1 MADDVPVESK
11 NPDTKTEESDDE
23 DTSKK
28 ITVHIKTPKEK
39 ESFEISENA
48 VIKDFKE
55 IIRKKFNA
63 DPEQLCLIFAGKI
76 LKDNDTLKQHNIQ
89 DGFTIHL
96 VIRNSQR
103 SGESSQSRPQE
114 TPSPSQTSFNLGGL
128 GGLGNLGSLGSLGNL
143 GSLGSLGNLGSLTN
157 LMNLGTSTDGDSS
170 NSDQYWISLV
180 QRLTSDPE
188 VTENMRQLITRNPQM
203 QELMERNPEI
213 THMLNNGELLRQ
225 TLALARNPAMLQE
238 IMRSHDRAMSNL
250 ESIPGGYN
258 ALQRMYRD
266 IQEPMLNA
274 TDSLVQNPFASLADS
289 TSATNPQQ
297 GRENTEPLPNP
308 WSGGSRPTSNT
319 GTGRSS
325 TTATTTP
332 GGGTP
337 GTTPSS
343 NAANPMASFMNI
355 LGENPS
361 ILQNMMST
369 PQARTMMEALA
380 SDPNLANRFIAD
392 NPLLNS
398 NPEMQEHVR
407 AMMPEILQQLQNP
420 ETASLMTDP
429 QAMNALLQI
438 QQGLETLRQTAPNL
452 INTFVPPGG
461 PRTTPST
468 GTGTTATTNTTS
480 STTTTNTTGSTN
492 GTITTSPGQRLGGN
506 PDAFAEFLSRVMGNV
521 GNMPSMGSLGGLG
534 GLGNLGQQ
542 GALPPEQRY
551 QTQLEQLAAMG
562 FRNREHNLQALIETF
577 GDVNAAVERLLALG
591 QLSMS

>member
-1 MADDVPVESK
+1 
-11 NPDTKTEESDDE
+11 
-23 DTSKK
+23 
-28 ITVHIKTPKEK
+28 
-39 ESFEISENA
+39 
-48 VIKDFKE
+48 
-55 IIRKKFNA
+55 
-63 DPEQLCLIFAGKI
+63 
-76 LKDNDTLKQHNIQ
+76 
-89 DGFTIHL
+89 
-96 VIRNSQR
+96 
-103 SGESSQSRPQE
+103 
-114 TPSPSQTSFNLGGL
+114 
-128 GGLGNLGSLGSLGNL
+128 
-143 GSLGSLGNLGSLTN
+143 
-157 LMNLGTSTDGDSS
+157 MNLGNQTEGDSS

-180 QRLTSDPE
+180 QRLMSDPE
-188 VTENMRQLITRNPQM
+188 ITENMRQLITRNPQM

-238 IMRSHDRAMSNL
+238 LMRSHDRAMSNL

-266 IQEPMLNA
+266 IHEPMLNA
-274 TDSLVQNPFASLADS
+274 TTDTLIQNPFASLADS

-308 WSGGSRPTSNT
+308 WSGGSRPSPTT

-325 TTATTTP
+325 TTAATP

-337 GTTPSS
+337 GTNRSD
-343 NAANPMASFMNI
+343 PMAGFMNL

-361 ILQNMMST
+361 FVQNMMSS
-369 PQARTMMEALA
+369 PQAQAMMEAFA

-420 ETASLMTDP
+420 ETANLMTDP
-429 QAMNALLQI
+429 QAMNALMQI
-438 QQGLETLRQTAPNL
+438 QQGLETLRQTAPSL
-452 INTFVPPGG
+452 MNTFVPPGG
-461 PRTTPST
+461 PRVPST
-468 GTGTTATTNTTS
+468 GTGNTATTNTTS
-480 STTTTNTTGSTN
+480 PTTTTNTTGTTT
-492 GTITTSPGQRLGGN
+492 GTTTTTSPGQRTGGN
-506 PDAFAEFLSRVMGNV
+506 PDAFAEFLTRVMGNM
-521 GNMPSMGSLGGLG
+521 GNMGSMGGLGGLG
-534 GLGNLGQQ
+534 SLGNLGQQ
-542 GALPPEQRY
+542 GALAPEQRY

-562 FRNREHNLQALIETF
+562 FRNREHNLQALIATF